1 MLLVVGRVG
10 RAHGVLGEATIEIRT
25 DLPDE
30 RFVVGKQLVTDPAI
44 NGPLTIESARDH
56 NGILLLKF
64 KEVKDRTAIERIRD
78 TLLLAD
84 VDLATDHSN
93 GNEDEYHVQQLIG
106 CDVVDEAGSKLGVL
120 TDVLNLP
127 GQDLLAIQSNSGEV
141 LLPFIAEFVPEVD
154 IENRRIVVRPP
165 SGLLELHQNNEEKT
179 WDDQNA
185 L

>member
-1 MLLVVGRVG
+1 MLLVVGRIG

-30 RFVVGKQLVTDPAI
+30 RFVVGARLQTDPAT

-64 KEVKDRTAIERIRD
+64 AEAKDRTAIEKIRG

-84 VDLATDHSN
+84 VDMAHEAEY
-93 GNEDEYHVQQLIG
+93 EDEYHVQQLIG
-106 CDVVDEAGSKLGVL
+106 CAVVLESGEEIGLL

-127 GQDLLAIQSNSGEV
+127 GQDVLTIAGASGEI
-141 LLPFIAEFVPEVD
+141 LIPFIAEFVPDVNLED
-154 IENRRIVVRPP
+154 RRITVIPP
-165 SGLLELHQNNEEKT
+165 AGLLELHNSEEGSEA
-179 WDDQNA
+179 DV
-185 L
+185 

>member
-30 RFVVGKQLVTDPAI
+30 RFVVGAELVTDPVG
-44 NGPLTIESARDH
+44 NGPLTIESTRDH

-64 KEVKDRTAIERIRD
+64 KEVKDRTAVERIRD
-78 TLLLAD
+78 TLLMAD
-84 VDLATDHSN
+84 VDFE
-93 GNEDEYHVQQLIG
+93 EDQRSADVNEYHVQQLIG
-106 CDVVDEAGSKLGVL
+106 CDVVDDAGTKLGVL

-127 GQDLLAIQSNSGEV
+127 GQDVLAIQSNSGEV

-154 IENRRIVVRPP
+154 IENRRIVVCPP
-165 SGLLELHQNNEEKT
+165 SGLLELQHNNDEFAGEE
-179 WDDQNA
+179 
-185 L
+185 